1 VKAALYHEYGSP
13 DVLKYEEVDPIPVG
27 RSDVLVKVR
36 ATSVNWFDIIGRK
49 GEYRP
54 NLRFPHIP
62 GGDIAGEVA
71 EIGSDVTNVKVGDP
85 VVVYA
90 TVGCGHCEACRRGE
104 PNVCL
109 HYKYYGSAL
118 WGGYAQ
124 YCTVRAQNLL
134 PLYKGMDFA
143 QCAATNITFLTAWHK
158 LARANIR
165 AGEDIL
171 IHAVGSGIGLAALQ
185 IAKLHGLRVIGTA
198 GTDEKCG
205 KGLELGADHMINYK
219 KQNFREEVRRLTGK
233 RGVDVVFEHIGKDVW
248 EDSVMSLTRFGRL
261 VTCGASSGYTVSMN
275 VAHIWHKQLTIIGSN
290 HGTMNELATIVKL
303 LEAGKLRPVI
313 GAKLPLKDAAEAH
326 RLAESRGIFGKIVLE
341 PEHRN

>member
-1 VKAALYHEYGSP
+1 MKAALYHEYGP
-13 DVLKYEEVDPIPVG
+13 PEVLKYEEVDHIPPG
-27 RSDVLVKVR
+27 PRDVLVKVR

-71 EIGSDVTNVKVGDP
+71 EIGSEVTNVKVGDH

-90 TVGCGHCEACRRGE
+90 TVGCGQCESCRRGE

-124 YCTVRAQNLL
+124 YCTVRAENLL
-134 PLYKGMDFA
+134 PLYEGLDFA
-143 QCAATNITFLTAWHK
+143 ECAATNITFLTSWHK

-171 IHAVGSGIGLAALQ
+171 IQAVGSGIGLAALQ

-198 GTDEKCG
+198 GTDEKCQ
-205 KGLELGADHMINYK
+205 KGLELGADFMINYK
-219 KQNFREEVRRLTGK
+219 THNFREEVRRITDK
-233 RGVDVVFEHIGKDVW
+233 RGVDVVFEHVGKDVW
-248 EDSVMSLTRFGRL
+248 EDSIRSLTRFGRL
-261 VTCGASSGYTVSMN
+261 VTCGASSGYDVTMN
-275 VAHIWHKQLTIIGSN
+275 LAHVWHKQLTIIGSN

-303 LEAGKLRPVI
+303 LEAGKLKPII
-313 GAKLPLKDAAEAH
+313 GKKLPLQEAAEAH
-326 RLAESRGIFGKIVLE
+326 RLAEARSVFGKIVLI
-341 PEHRN
+341 PEH

>member
-1 VKAALYHEYGSP
+1 MKAALYHEYGP
-13 DVLKYEEVDPIPVG
+13 PEVFKYEDVDPIPPG
-27 RSDVLVKVR
+27 PRDVLLKVR

-49 GEYRP
+49 GDYRP

-71 EIGSDVTNVKVGDP
+71 EIGSEVTNVKVGDP

-90 TVGCGHCEACRRGE
+90 AVGCGNCESCRRGE

-109 HYKYYGSAL
+109 NYKYYGSAL

-134 PLYKGMDFA
+134 PLYQGLDFA
-143 QCAATNITFLTAWHK
+143 ECAATNITFLTSWHK
-158 LARANIR
+158 LSRANIR

-198 GTDEKCG
+198 GSDDKCA
-205 KGLELGADHMINYK
+205 KGLELGADFMINYRT
-219 KQNFREEVRRLTGK
+219 QNFREEVRRITNK
-233 RGVDVVFEHIGKDVW
+233 RGVDVVFEHIGADVW
-248 EDSVMSLTRFGRL
+248 EDSIRSLTRFGRL
-261 VTCGASSGYTVSMN
+261 VTCGASSGYDVTMN
-275 VAHIWHKQLTIIGSN
+275 AAHVWHKQLTIIGSN

-303 LEAGKLRPVI
+303 LEAKKLKPVI
-313 GAKLPLKDAAEAH
+313 GKTLPLHEAAEAH
-326 RLAESRGIFGKIVLE
+326 RLAEARNVFGKIVLI
-341 PEHRN
+341 PEH

>member
-1 VKAALYHEYGSP
+1 MKAALYREYGP
-13 DVLKYEEVDPIPVG
+13 PEVLKYEEVDHIPPG
-27 RSDVLVKVR
+27 PRDVLVKVR

-71 EIGSDVTNVKVGDP
+71 EIGSEVTNVKVGDP

-90 TVGCGHCEACRRGE
+90 TVGCGQCESCRRGE

-124 YCTVRAQNLL
+124 YCTVRADNLL
-134 PLYKGMDFA
+134 PLYDGLDFA
-143 QCAATNITFLTAWHK
+143 ECAATNITFLTAWHK

-165 AGEDIL
+165 PGEDIL
-171 IHAVGSGIGLAALQ
+171 IQAVGSGIGLAALQ
-185 IAKLHGLRVIGTA
+185 IAKLTGLRVIGTA
-198 GTDEKCG
+198 GSDEKCA
-205 KGLELGADHMINYK
+205 KGLELGADYMINYK
-219 KQNFREEVRRLTGK
+219 THNFRDEVRRITDK
-233 RGVDVVFEHIGKDVW
+233 RGVDVVFEHVGRDVW
-248 EDSVMSLTRFGRL
+248 EDSVRSLTRFGRL
-261 VTCGASSGYTVSMN
+261 VTCGASSGYDVTMN
-275 VAHIWHKQLTIIGSN
+275 LAHVWHKQLSIIGSN

-303 LEAGKLRPVI
+303 LEAGKLKPII
-313 GAKLPLKDAAEAH
+313 GMKLPLSEAAEAH
-326 RLAESRGIFGKIVLE
+326 RLAEARSVFGKIVLE
-341 PEHRN
+341 PEH